1 MVHARGEACLFPV
14 AACPAK
20 GLKSVCRADRRD
32 HFRTTSGLHRH
43 LLARGSAGDWSL
55 SQEYVTHLGAFAR
68 PVLHYGYPIAR
79 SQLSHYGQYRRDLFT
94 KWVGGTRST
103 LPCGAPPTG
112 RSCSLKP
119 RLARG
124 ASLGGPP
131 PSTAAPH
138 QQSSSPSASRRSS
151 TCSNSNHTNS
161 GSWGP
166 ALRSGR
172 AHVLVR
178 VDGLNA
184 TFERVL
190 DVQAPDATG
199 SCWRRLLDTRPGRPG
214 PWSPRWR
221 EARLGSDPNDVSL
234 PAPGWSRSRAFLKP
248 ATTPLNCG
256 RATLHR
262 VGTVTAELPCRR

>member
-1 MVHARGEACLFPV
+1 MVRARVETCLFPV

-103 LPCGAPPTG
+103 LPSGAPPTG

-138 QQSSSPSASRRSS
+138 SRAPHPRPQGGRVRARTRTTPTLARGARHCDPAAHMCLCGLTASTRPLSEYSTFKRRTQQVAVGG
-151 TCSNSNHTNS
+151 
-161 GSWGP
+161 GSWTRALVGP
-166 ALRSGR
+166 APG
-172 AHVLVR
+172 VR
-178 VDGLNA
+178 DG
-184 TFERVL
+184 
-190 DVQAPDATG
+190 
-199 SCWRRLLDTRPGRPG
+199 
-214 PWSPRWR
+214 
-221 EARLGSDPNDVSL
+221 ARLGL
-234 PAPGWSRSRAFLKP
+234 AATRTTCRYRRPAGPEVGRS
-248 ATTPLNCG
+248 
-256 RATLHR
+256 
-262 VGTVTAELPCRR
+262 